1 MTSVF
6 SFSVPLRTHLEAPRT
21 DIDSCRGRDEV
32 APEQLAQGGLVLR
45 MELQLGGPRFGRDVD
60 HLGGHIVGRT
70 GRCLVVLQVLPLVVM
85 WGHIVVVVIMVM
97 PLGRLGGQEVIDD
110 IGFDRSRLPLGLE
123 VLVVDGIG
131 LGEWGVQ
138 RRLLATALRGAGH
151 EDQLRTRRIVD
162 GVDGYGHC
170 HRNGHPFHILG

>member
-1 MTSVF
+1 MTSGF
-6 SFSVPLRTHLEAPRT
+6 SSLASPRTHLEAPRT

-70 GRCLVVLQVLPLVVM
+70 GRCLVVLQVLPLVMM
-85 WGHIVVVVIMVM
+85 WGHIVVMIMVM

-110 IGFDRSRLPLGLE
+110 IGFDRSRLPLGLK
-123 VLVVDGIG
+123 VFVVNGIG
-131 LGEWGVQ
+131 LGERWVQ
-138 RRLLATALRGAGH
+138 RRLLATALRGTGH
-151 EDQLRTRRIVD
+151 EDQLGTRRIVD
-162 GVDGYGHC
+162 WVDGYGHC
-170 HRNGHPFHILG
+170 HRNGHPLHILG

>member
-1 MTSVF
+1 MTSGF
-6 SFSVPLRTHLEAPRT
+6 SSLDPPRTHLEAPRT

-70 GRCLVVLQVLPLVVM
+70 GRCLVVLQVLPLVMM
-85 WGHIVVVVIMVM
+85 WGHIVVMIMVM

-131 LGEWGVQ
+131 LGERWVQ
-138 RRLLATALRGAGH
+138 WRLLATTLRGAGH
-151 EDQLRTRRIVD
+151 EDQLGTWCVVD

-170 HRNGHPFHILG
+170 HRNGHSLHILG